1 MEYEK
6 GGRGV
11 VGPLQLEY
19 RGSIEGEKITI
30 TAMTA
35 KIAKIEKARRK

>member
-6 GGRGV
+6 EGRGRA
-11 VGPLQLEY
+11 LQLEY

-30 TAMTA
+30 TAKIA
-35 KIAKIEKARRK
+35 RIAKIEKARRK